1 MKKQKNKTLNIFKI
15 YQSVKKG
22 HFVTTYVQNLYLRFG
37 LTKVVWIKTQQL
49 PLFFIALF
57 AWSRG

>member
-22 HFVTTYVQNLYLRFG
+22 HFVTTYVQNLYLRFS

-49 PLFFIALF
+49 PLFL
-57 AWSRG
+57 

>member
-1 MKKQKNKTLNIFKI
+1 MKKQKNKTLIYLKNI
-15 YQSVKKG
+15 QSVKKG

-49 PLFFIALF
+49 PLFL
-57 AWSRG
+57 

>member
-1 MKKQKNKTLNIFKI
+1 MKKQKHKTLNIFKI

-22 HFVTTYVQNLYLRFG
+22 YFVTTYVQNLYLRFG

-49 PLFFIALF
+49 PLFL
-57 AWSRG
+57 